1 MDERTA
7 LLALCAEP
15 AALVEPSG
23 AVVATN
29 ERLQREAGRD
39 RPPATLGA
47 LLERFAASVLSAEE
61 FGAAVAA
68 AVREGKALRR
78 YGAAADP
85 EADDVEVLVLP
96 ERGEPGT
103 SSLVVLRLPN
113 RRVRDEVLSRRHDRL
128 SLLGQ
133 MMAEAAHEL
142 NNVLTT
148 VIGWSHLS
156 AHPREGADVGQLATH
171 ARHIEAAA
179 LKAQRIVADLMGVAR
194 GRGESPV
201 ANVAATSREVAR
213 MMAGE
218 CERRAIEVSVD
229 VPDELEARIRRYRL
243 TQVLLNLVRNAVQAL
258 RHGGH
263 VRILGRLEDG
273 WVVVR
278 VTDDGPGMDAATQA
292 RVFEPFFT
300 TRRGDGEES
309 GTGLGLPLCRKIV
322 EDEAG
327 GSIRITSTRGEGA
340 TVELRLRLSPLAE
353 LRQTGMHD
361 RLPRVPDGFSLLAVE
376 RDVEVGRLIFEAL
389 KQCWGVT
396 PVVVSGMESA
406 VAALHARAFSV
417 CLLDGD
423 ADPDG
428 PAAAVERLTAL
439 RAEVPFVLTSTRDSW
454 AGIASP
460 TRPQIASELRKP
472 FSVPELLAVLVAA
485 VAKGTQVG
493 P

>member
-7 LLALCAEP
+7 LLALCTEP

-29 ERLQREAGRD
+29 ERLQVEAGRD
-39 RPPATLGA
+39 RPPATLDA
-47 LLERFAASVLSAEE
+47 LLDRFAAGVLRGDE
-61 FGAAVAA
+61 FRAAVAA
-68 AVREGKALRR
+68 AVRKGTSLRR
-78 YGAAADP
+78 YAAAPDP
-85 EADDVEVLVLP
+85 DADDVEILVVP
-96 ERGEPGT
+96 ERGGPGT
-103 SSLVVLRLPN
+103 ASLVVVRLPN
-113 RRVRDEVLSRRHDRL
+113 RHVRDEVLRQRHDRL

-133 MMAEAAHEL
+133 MMAESAHEL

-156 AHPREGADVGQLATH
+156 AHPRSGADVGQLATH

-194 GRGESPV
+194 GQGESPV

-218 CERRAIEVSVD
+218 CERRAIEVSID
-229 VPDELEARIRRYRL
+229 VPDELEAKIRRYRL

-258 RHGGH
+258 RQGGH
-263 VRILGRLEDG
+263 VRLTGRLEDG
-273 WVVVR
+273 WVALR
-278 VTDDGPGMDAATQA
+278 VADDGPGMDAATQA

-322 EDEAG
+322 EGEAG
-327 GSIRITSTRGEGA
+327 GSIRITSTHGEGT
-340 TVELRLRLSPLAE
+340 TVELRLPLSPLAE
-353 LRQTGMHD
+353 LRQTGIRD

-376 RDVEVGRLIFEAL
+376 RDPDVGRLIVESL
-389 KQCWGVT
+389 KQCWNVA

-406 VAALHARAFSV
+406 IAALHARAFSV

-428 PAAAVERLTAL
+428 PAAAIDRVAAL
-439 RAEVPFVLTSTRDSW
+439 RAGVPVVLTSTGDSW
-454 AGIASP
+454 AGVAAP
-460 TRPQIASELRKP
+460 PRPQIASELRKP
-472 FSVPELLAVLVAA
+472 FSVPELLAALAA
-485 VAKGTQVG
+485 AAGKGSQVG